1 MLPSD
6 ILAFTQETQ
15 VLSNS
20 EPAPPPLL
28 PISYFLD
35 TAVDCSP
42 LDVRRIPFIT
52 IPQEL
57 LSQIGSPAATRQ
69 IADSYFDTIHSWLP
83 FVWERKFSQVTAFV
97 DMHPDPAVAILLVA
111 MKMITTAASNPF
123 RNRLYR
129 IVKGYLTVLEDS
141 GFLTLGVLQ
150 AAIIITLYEIG
161 HGIYPAAYMSIGR
174 CARLGQM
181 MGLHGN
187 SSISKS
193 FRKPTSWGETEEI
206 RRTWFAVLI
215 LDRYIN
221 AGFEGRPLSS
231 GEFADDEMLP
241 CDTKSWGQGEPAPSQ
256 PIFVHG
262 VTTLSG
268 DPFSRTC
275 QVAHLL
281 GRIIDHRDD
290 SRLLGPLRYTTAAQL
305 LKTLNSLLHLLDAE
319 FGLNSVAFSLAYAIA
334 FSAKVALLNMY
345 SCTETNQHVNCVEET
360 EMQALALGEFR
371 KFPAEIVRFGDMLG
385 LTEPIDSD
393 KLSPLICDCLYQ
405 AAVTSLW
412 YFKES
417 GNEEMAGYLETLETC
432 LRSMQTRWN
441 IANEYI
447 ILVEKQR

>member
-1 MLPSD
+1 MASPLRPLQTCVYCRKQKRRCDKQTPRCGTCRRAGRECEYTVDRNEELIRLRTQVAHLETRLRRDASSNTSGSPGTTGSLDTSRPAMLPSD

-215 LDRYIN
+215 LDR
-221 AGFEGRPLSS
+221 
-231 GEFADDEMLP
+231 
-241 CDTKSWGQGEPAPSQ
+241 
-256 PIFVHG
+256 
-262 VTTLSG
+262 
-268 DPFSRTC
+268 
-275 QVAHLL
+275 
-281 GRIIDHRDD
+281 
-290 SRLLGPLRYTTAAQL
+290 
-305 LKTLNSLLHLLDAE
+305 
-319 FGLNSVAFSLAYAIA
+319 
-334 FSAKVALLNMY
+334 
-345 SCTETNQHVNCVEET
+345 
-360 EMQALALGEFR
+360 
-371 KFPAEIVRFGDMLG
+371 
-385 LTEPIDSD
+385 
-393 KLSPLICDCLYQ
+393 
-405 AAVTSLW
+405 
-412 YFKES
+412 
-417 GNEEMAGYLETLETC
+417 
-432 LRSMQTRWN
+432 
-441 IANEYI
+441 
-447 ILVEKQR
+447 